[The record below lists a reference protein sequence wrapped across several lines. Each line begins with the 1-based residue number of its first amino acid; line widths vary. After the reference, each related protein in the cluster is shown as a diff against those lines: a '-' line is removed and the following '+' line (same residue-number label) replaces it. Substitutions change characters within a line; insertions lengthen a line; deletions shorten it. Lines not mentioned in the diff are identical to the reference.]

1 METVR
6 SARSR
11 FEAWERSCEK
21 RMDELQEM
29 SRSVSR
35 GGHEESEQ
43 LKQHLREI
51 SEQKIHKEKE
61 ITARKQQHETLKKMI
76 EQANEKKIYLAKRL
90 ELLKERREG
99 CAHVAEES
107 LKDLEE
113 RVRRVQQKVNAQKI
127 ARKFYNDIL
136 GIRADFASG
145 IKITFTKVNA
155 KNPDHEYSCTIRL
168 DKHTNKYAMLD
179 CVPYVKRSVDL
190 LDDLN
195 ITNEFFEFLRLMRRE
210 FERLAEESDARSVR
224 LKDLHTFQ
232 SVHGGHGARFLRS
245 AATLV
250 PAANLWIPARDPGLG
265 FFPGEAM
272 QLKRAYDKIYDKY
285 ERDKARRIENA
296 EKLFEE
302 HKLRTA
308 AYSKATESLVETLRE
323 ENEMLRHL
331 VKESQVEETMVRLKE
346 LEKENALYRNQLLMA
361 QARDCHS
368 DRTRED
374 RYRFLQRLFELLSD
388 MQITEVEDDNSAAF
402 VFLHQSTGL
411 KFSLEPVVDPDTA
424 RICGGDREVKFTSL
438 ALGSLRYIAPEWM
451 RESITFSIS
460 QAPVFFRRIQT
471 VTRGRS

>member
-1 METVR
+1 M
-6 SARSR
+6 ARGS
-11 FEAWERSCEK
+11 
-21 RMDELQEM
+21 
-29 SRSVSR
+29 
-35 GGHEESEQ
+35 
-43 LKQHLREI
+43 
-51 SEQKIHKEKE
+51 
-61 ITARKQQHETLKKMI
+61 
-76 EQANEKKIYLAKRL
+76 
-90 ELLKERREG
+90 
-99 CAHVAEES
+99 
-107 LKDLEE
+107 
-113 RVRRVQQKVNAQKI
+113 
-127 ARKFYNDIL
+127 
-136 GIRADFASG
+136 
-145 IKITFTKVNA
+145 
-155 KNPDHEYSCTIRL
+155 
-168 DKHTNKYAMLD
+168 
-179 CVPYVKRSVDL
+179 
-190 LDDLN
+190 
-195 ITNEFFEFLRLMRRE
+195 
-210 FERLAEESDARSVR
+210 RLASSMEAQGEDHQVNGDADSSQQQGSSS
-224 LKDLHTFQ
+224 LSPFST
-232 SVHGGHGARFLRS
+232 
-245 AATLV
+245 
-250 PAANLWIPARDPGLG
+250 
-265 FFPGEAM
+265 
-272 QLKRAYDKIYDKY
+272 LKRAYDKIYDKY

-374 RYRFLQRLFELLSD
+374 RYKFLQRLFQLLSD